1 MSHSQQLKVEHPR
14 KLTSRQSISCQ
25 YWMGLGWFRAKPYPS
40 PCSCAGPAVLHE
52 GSDGALHIPQAKLS
66 STSPNQQRKVPKQ
79 AYIAGCV
86 DVDWCWLPDYAWLA
100 DWYFLVFGQCS
111 IYIWDMG
118 SARYPPIRP
127 QLTTC
132 NDQEV
137 TSPCQCRHDVTR
149 PGQHTGT
156 AVMKV
161 GPGQRDS
168 LLNSFQDFSGTSW
181 ISWISWIG

>member
-52 GSDGALHIPQAKLS
+52 GSDGAPHIPQAKLS

-111 IYIWDMG
+111 IYIYETWALLDILRFDL
-118 SARYPPIRP
+118 SWQHA
-127 QLTTC
+127 TTRRSLPR
-132 NDQEV
+132 V
-137 TSPCQCRHDVTR
+137 SVATTWHD
-149 PGQHTGT
+149 PGNTPAPRWWRLDLGREIHC
-156 AVMKV
+156 
-161 GPGQRDS
+161 
-168 LLNSFQDFSGTSW
+168 W
-181 ISWISWIG
+181 IVFKISQGHHGYHG